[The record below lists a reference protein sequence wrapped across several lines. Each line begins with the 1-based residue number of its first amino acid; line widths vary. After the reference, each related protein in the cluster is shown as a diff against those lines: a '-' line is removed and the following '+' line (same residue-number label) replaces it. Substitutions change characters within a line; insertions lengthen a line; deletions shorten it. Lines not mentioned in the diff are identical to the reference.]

1 MSKRRAY
8 ACARDRTRSL
18 WDDGTVE
25 AFLYAFGDTPPSL
38 PSTIRTLDEIITDFI
53 IEACHEAALCASYSR
68 RAKIKVD
75 DFKFTLRKDGR
86 KLGRV
91 ADMLAKDADMK
102 KERRGFDFDD
112 EIKAAKDDGGGE
124 DEQQQRPRKK
134 ARTVRSED
142 GSEA

>member
-1 MSKRRAY
+1 MSQKRKSGPG
-8 ACARDRTRSL
+8 DRSL
-18 WDDGTVE
+18 HDDKTVE

-38 PSTIRTLDEIITDFI
+38 PSTIRTLDEIVTDFI

-102 KERRGFDFDD
+102 KERRGFDFED
-112 EIKAAKDDGGGE
+112 EMRAAKDDGGG
-124 DEQQQRPRKK
+124 DEERPRKK
-134 ARTVRSED
+134 ARTVRSEE